1 MQHTMQH
8 HHAILRVKADQ
19 VEATRVLLLECALLV
34 ADRKGE
40 NVPLSW
46 FASFDEST
54 LAFHVE
60 ALFPNQEA
68 IAFHQ
73 ENIQPL
79 LKKFDDC
86 MVAPP
91 ATTVREVF
99 LSA

>member
-1 MQHTMQH
+1 MKHTMQH

-40 NVPLSW
+40 NGPLSW

-54 LAFHVE
+54 LAFHR
-60 ALFPNQEA
+60 
-68 IAFHQ
+68 

>member
-8 HHAILRVKADQ
+8 HHAILRVKAEQ

-40 NVPLSW
+40 NGPLSW
-46 FASFDEST
+46 FTSFDEST
-54 LAFHVE
+54 LAFHG
-60 ALFPNQEA
+60 
-68 IAFHQ
+68 